1 MLSLTSSVS
10 KLVSMVPGNPVDD
23 LTNGTKLRD
32 ALFSAPFESLASI
45 LSALLNFPRGRSNL
59 LFLDVE
65 IELSILSKTI

>member
-1 MLSLTSSVS
+1 MFSLTSSAS
-10 KLVSMVPGNPVDD
+10 ELVSMVPGNPVDD